1 LCRAGIVPVI
11 VRHHRQGVQAV
22 SELFDKILDRPFIAD
37 LEALARMQRENVV
50 AAARSWLGTPYH
62 HAADVKG
69 HGVDCA
75 MILIRVYCDLGIVE
89 KFDPRPYTRDWFMHR
104 GEEKYLGH
112 LFERSKEVREPGLG
126 DIAVFQMGR
135 CYGHAGIMSR
145 MEPFSIIHAFAPA
158 GRVVEDVVET
168 SPELMDRMKKAKF
181 ASFWGGA
188 DGLPSP

>member
-1 LCRAGIVPVI
+1 VI
-11 VRHHRQGVQAV
+11 AHSRSAV
-22 SELFDKILDRPFIAD
+22 IT
-37 LEALARMQRENVV
+37 EART
-50 AAARSWLGTPYH
+50 WLGTPYH

-135 CYGHAGIMSR
+135 CYGHAGIVSR

-158 GRVVEDVVET
+158 GRVVEDVVES

-188 DGLPSP
+188 DV